1 MFATFER
8 HSMEAFLLDCKQR
21 QRKMDVY
28 VLEDMMTNEVLDRA
42 VAISRLF
49 SSLSNLPTMTES
61 VFPTKNKV
69 QVLLNDLT
77 HAVRNDLQVIGLQI
91 DLLDLTQTDGP
102 AVEILLQRLMRVS
115 RLLQQGRGI
124 LAPSSF

>member
-1 MFATFER
+1 
-8 HSMEAFLLDCKQR
+8 
-21 QRKMDVY
+21 MDVY